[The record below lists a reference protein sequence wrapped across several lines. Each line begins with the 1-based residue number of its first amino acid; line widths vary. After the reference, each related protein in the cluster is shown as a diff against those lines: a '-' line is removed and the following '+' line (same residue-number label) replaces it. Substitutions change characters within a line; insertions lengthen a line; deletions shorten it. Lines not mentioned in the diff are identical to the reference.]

1 MNLRNIYKI
10 CALLILLT
18 FSNSCKKLT
27 YYPISDGMKEYFV
40 FQKGSYWI
48 YKNDSTLSIDSTYI
62 IAFSSKDNDEGY
74 PGVKRELIS
83 FLFKSKFLSDFEL
96 GYSCLGANTLAITS
110 ITDTTLPP
118 DSYEAGGPIAFFG
131 NWLPN
136 KNNISN
142 ACNTGGVNRYY
153 NIDSKEI
160 NNIIYRN
167 IIYTRCIT
175 IDSSILNPNYYLRE
189 IYFAKNIGII
199 SFHEINPYFHIK
211 RSYSIVRSKTIQ

>member
-18 FSNSCKKLT
+18 SSNSCKKLT

-48 YKNDSTLSIDSTYI
+48 YKNDSTLSIDSTYVK
-62 IAFSSKDNDEGY
+62 AFSSKDNDEGY
-74 PGVKRELIS
+74 SGIKRELIT

-96 GYSCLGANTLAITS
+96 GYSCIGANTLAIAS

-118 DSYEAGGPIAFFG
+118 DSYEANGPIAFSG

-142 ACNTGGVNRYY
+142 ACNTDAVNRYY

-167 IIYTRCIT
+167 IIYTRNFT
-175 IDSSILNPNYYLRE
+175 TDSSILNPHNYLRE

-199 SFHEINPYFHIK
+199 SYHEINPYFNIN